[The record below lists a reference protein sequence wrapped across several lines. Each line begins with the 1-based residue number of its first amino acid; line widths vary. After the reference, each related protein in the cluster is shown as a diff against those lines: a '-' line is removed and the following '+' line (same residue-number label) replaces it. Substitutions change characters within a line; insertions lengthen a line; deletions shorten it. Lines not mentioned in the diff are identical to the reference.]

1 MTTPTPFRKI
11 LIANRSEIALRIAR
25 TARALGYRTVAVY
38 SDVDADAAHVTGCD
52 EAVHLGATPS
62 AESYLNIGRII
73 DAARLAG
80 ADAVHPGYGF
90 LAENAAFAAACREA
104 GLVFIGPSPEAI
116 AAMGD
121 KARAKAVVREVG
133 VPCIPG
139 HDGEEQDDATLLRA
153 AERVGFPLMIKAT
166 AGGGG
171 RGIRRAQTAADFAHA
186 LRSARSEATTAFG
199 DARVILERIVASPRH
214 VEVQV
219 FGDRYGRVI
228 HIGERD
234 CSVQRRYQKVVE
246 EAPSPAVDA
255 ALREEMGRAAVRVAS
270 AIAYEGAGTVEFLL
284 DADGAFY
291 FMEMN
296 TRLQVEH
303 TVTEEI
309 TGLDLV
315 ELQLRIAAGEPLPL
329 MQQDVALRGHAI
341 QVRLCSEDPRSG
353 FLPQGG
359 RMHLWEPPAGIR
371 VEHALSSGA
380 TVAPDYDSMV
390 AKLIAFGR
398 DREEARR
405 KLASALD
412 DLVALGPATNREFLA
427 ACLRHPVFAA
437 GAATTAFVD
446 ASIDGLTAQDD
457 THRRLACV
465 IAPALLQTATDGAA
479 TDGATTGA
487 AAATARLL
495 PRHPVERIME
505 LDGAKVTARM
515 HHVSPGVLDIEVDGT
530 AQRVAVQRRS
540 ATDLRV
546 RIGRRDLTVRAVHAG
561 DELLFAVDGRSHRL
575 RDLSHDPATRGG
587 SASDG
592 RIRALMAGKV
602 VAVYAAAGERVEAGQ
617 PVLTLEAMKI
627 EHTLTAPLAGT
638 LAGLHVGPGQQ
649 VTLRQVLAEIV
660 VQTTGG

>member
-1 MTTPTPFRKI
+1 MTPTPFSKI

-38 SDVDADAAHVTGCD
+38 SDVDADAAHVAGCD

-73 DAARLAG
+73 EAAHLAG

-90 LAENAAFAAACREA
+90 LAENAAFAAACRDA

-121 KARAKAVVREVG
+121 KARAKAVVREAG

-139 HDGEEQDDATLLRA
+139 HDGEEQDDATLRRE
-153 AERVGFPLMIKAT
+153 AERIGFPLMIKAT

-171 RGIRRAQTAADFAHA
+171 RGIRRVPPAAVFALA

-228 HIGERD
+228 HLGERD

-284 DADGAFY
+284 DAEGRFY

-329 MQQDVALRGHAI
+329 TQQEVVLRGHAI
-341 QVRLCSEDPRSG
+341 QVRLCSEDPRAG

-359 RMHLWEPPAGIR
+359 RMHLWEPPADIR

-390 AKLIAFGR
+390 AKLIARGR

-405 KLASALD
+405 RLAAALD

-427 ACLRHPVFAA
+427 ACIRHPVFAA

-446 ASIDGLTAQDD
+446 ASLDELTAEDSA
-457 THRRLACV
+457 HRRLAAAV
-465 IAPALLQTATDGAA
+465 APALLQTAADSAA
-479 TDGATTGA
+479 TDSE
-487 AAATARLL
+487 AATARLL
-495 PRHPVERIME
+495 PRHPVDRIME
-505 LDGAKVTARM
+505 LDGTKVTARI
-515 HHVSPGVLDIEVDGT
+515 HHVAPGALDIEVDG
-530 AQRVAVQRRS
+530 AVQRVTVQRRPDS
-540 ATDLRV
+540 ALRV
-546 RIGRRDLTVRAVHAG
+546 RIGRRDLTVRAVRAE
-561 DELLFAVDGRSHRL
+561 DALLFAVDGRSHRL
-575 RDLSHDPATRGG
+575 RDLSHEAATRGET
-587 SASDG
+587 ASDG

-617 PVLTLEAMKI
+617 PVLTIEAMKI
-627 EHTLTAPLAGT
+627 EHTLTAPLGGI

-649 VTLRQVLAEIV
+649 VTLRQLLAEIAAH
-660 VQTTGG
+660 TTGG

>member
-73 DAARLAG
+73 EAARLSG

-90 LAENAAFAAACREA
+90 LAENAAFAAACRDA

-121 KARAKAVVREVG
+121 KARAKAVVREAG

-171 RGIRRAQTAADFAHA
+171 RGIRRVQTAADFAHA

-246 EAPSPAVDA
+246 EAPSPAVDT
-255 ALREEMGRAAVRVAS
+255 ALREQMGRAAVRVAS

-315 ELQLRIAAGEPLPL
+315 ALQLRIAAGEPLPL
-329 MQQDVALRGHAI
+329 AQQDVALRGHAI
-341 QVRLCSEDPRSG
+341 QVRLCSEDPRNG

-380 TVAPDYDSMV
+380 MVAPDYDSMV
-390 AKLIAFGR
+390 AKLIAYGR

-405 KLASALD
+405 KLAAALD

-446 ASIDGLTAQDD
+446 ASIDELTAQDD
-457 THRRLACV
+457 AHRRLAGV

-479 TDGATTGA
+479 TDGAAT
-487 AAATARLL
+487 ATARLL
-495 PRHPVERIME
+495 PRHPVDRLME
-505 LDGAKVTARM
+505 LDGAKVAARM
-515 HHVSPGVLDIEVDGT
+515 RHIAPGTLDVEVDG
-530 AQRVAVQRRS
+530 AAERVSVQRRS

-546 RIGRRDLTVRAVHAG
+546 RVGRRDLTVRAARDD
-561 DELLFAVDGRSHRL
+561 DELLFAVDGHSHRL
-575 RDLSHDPATRGG
+575 RDLSHQPAMRGG
-587 SASDG
+587 TASDG

-602 VAVYAAAGERVEAGQ
+602 VAVFAAAGERVEAGQ
-617 PVLTLEAMKI
+617 PVLTIEAMKI
-627 EHTLTAPLAGT
+627 EHTLTAPLGGT

-660 VQTTGG
+660 VQSTGG

>member
-62 AESYLNIGRII
+62 AESYLNISRII

-405 KLASALD
+405 KLASALE

-427 ACLRHPVFAA
+427 ACIRHPVFAA

-446 ASIDGLTAQDD
+446 ASLDELTAEDSA
-457 THRRLACV
+457 HRRLAAAV
-465 IAPALLQTATDGAA
+465 APALLQTAADSAA
-479 TDGATTGA
+479 TDGE
-487 AAATARLL
+487 AATARLL
-495 PRHPVERIME
+495 PRHPVDRIME
-505 LDGAKVTARM
+505 LDGTKVTARI
-515 HHVSPGVLDIEVDGT
+515 HHVAPGALDIEVDG
-530 AQRVAVQRRS
+530 AVQRVTVQRRPDS
-540 ATDLRV
+540 ALRV
-546 RIGRRDLTVRAVHAG
+546 RIGRRDLTVRAVRAE
-561 DELLFAVDGRSHRL
+561 DALLFAVDGRSHRL
-575 RDLSHDPATRGG
+575 RDLSHEAATRGET
-587 SASDG
+587 ASDG

-617 PVLTLEAMKI
+617 PVLTIEAMKI
-627 EHTLTAPLAGT
+627 EHTLTAPLGGI

-649 VTLRQVLAEIV
+649 VTLRQLLAEIAAH
-660 VQTTGG
+660 TTGG

>member
-1 MTTPTPFRKI
+1 MTPTPFSKI

-25 TARALGYRTVAVY
+25 TARALGHRTVAVY
-38 SDVDADAAHVTGCD
+38 SDVDADAAHVAGCD

-73 DAARLAG
+73 EAARLAG

-90 LAENAAFAAACREA
+90 LAENAAFAAACRDA

-121 KARAKAVVREVG
+121 KARAKAVVRDAG

-171 RGIRRAQTAADFAHA
+171 RGIRRVQTAADFAHA

-329 MQQDVALRGHAI
+329 TQQDVALRGHAI
-341 QVRLCSEDPRSG
+341 QVRLCSEDPRAG

-390 AKLIAFGR
+390 AKLIAYGR

-405 KLASALD
+405 RLASALD

-427 ACLRHPVFAA
+427 ACIRHPVFAA

-446 ASIDGLTAQDD
+446 ASLDELTAQDD
-457 THRRLACV
+457 AHRRLAAV
-465 IAPALLQTATDGAA
+465 VAPALLQTAMDDGAS
-479 TDGATTGA
+479 
-487 AAATARLL
+487 TARLL
-495 PRHPVERIME
+495 PRHAIERFME

-515 HHVSPGVLDIEVDGT
+515 HHVAPGVLDIEVDGT
-530 AQRVAVQRRS
+530 VQRVTVQRRS
-540 ATDLRV
+540 ASALRV
-546 RIGRRDLTVRAVHAG
+546 RIGRRDLTVRAALAE
-561 DELLFAVDGRSHRL
+561 DALLFAVDGRSHLL
-575 RDLSHDPATRGG
+575 RDLSHEPATRGET
-587 SASDG
+587 ASDG

-602 VAVYAAAGERVEAGQ
+602 VAVYAAAGDRIEAGQ
-617 PVLTLEAMKI
+617 PVLTIEAMKI
-627 EHTLTAPLAGT
+627 EHTLNAPLGGT

-649 VTLRQVLAEIV
+649 VTLRQVLAEIAV
-660 VQTTGG
+660 HTTGG

>member
-1 MTTPTPFRKI
+1 MNPTPFRKI

-38 SDVDADAAHVTGCD
+38 SDVDADAAHVAGCD

-73 DAARLAG
+73 DAARLVG

-90 LAENAAFAAACREA
+90 LAENAAFAAACCEA

-121 KARAKAVVREVG
+121 KARAKAVVREAG

-139 HDGEEQDDATLLRA
+139 HDATLLRA

-171 RGIRRAQTAADFAHA
+171 RGIRRVQTAADFAHA

-329 MQQDVALRGHAI
+329 TQQDVALRGHAI

-359 RMHLWEPPAGIR
+359 RMHLWEPPADIR

-390 AKLIAFGR
+390 AKLIARGR

-405 KLASALD
+405 KLASALE

-427 ACLRHPVFAA
+427 ACIRHPVFAA

-446 ASIDGLTAQDD
+446 ASLDELTAEDGA
-457 THRRLACV
+457 HRRLAAAV
-465 IAPALLQTATDGAA
+465 APALLQTAMDDATTGGAA
-479 TDGATTGA
+479 TGS

-530 AQRVAVQRRS
+530 TQRVAVQRRS

-546 RIGRRDLTVRAVHAG
+546 RIGRRDLTVRAVHAD

-575 RDLSHDPATRGG
+575 RDLSHEPATRGG
-587 SASDG
+587 TASDG

-649 VTLRQVLAEIV
+649 VTLRQVLAEITV
-660 VQTTGG
+660 HTTGG

>member
-1 MTTPTPFRKI
+1 MKATPFGKI
-11 LIANRSEIALRIAR
+11 LIANRSEIVLRIAR

-38 SDVDADAAHVTGCD
+38 SDIDVDAAHVAGCD
-52 EAVHLGATPS
+52 EAVHLGPTSPAG
-62 AESYLNIGRII
+62 SYLHIGRII
-73 DAARLAG
+73 EAARLSG

-90 LAENAAFAAACREA
+90 LAENAEFAAACRDA

-121 KARAKAVVREVG
+121 KARAKALVREAG

-139 HDGEEQDDATLLRA
+139 YDDAAQDDATLLRA
-153 AERVGFPLMIKAT
+153 AEGIGFPLMIKAA

-171 RGIRRAQTAADFAHA
+171 RGIRRVSAAGGFAHA
-186 LRSARSEATTAFG
+186 LRSARAEATGAFG
-199 DARVILERIVASPRH
+199 DPRVILERIVESPRH

-219 FGDRYGRVI
+219 FGDRHGRVI

-255 ALREEMGRAAVRVAS
+255 ALREAMGRAAVRIAS

-284 DADGAFY
+284 DAERRFY

-315 ELQLRIAAGEPLPL
+315 ELQLRVAAGEALPL
-329 MQQDVALRGHAI
+329 SQEDIALRGHAI
-341 QVRLCSEDPRSG
+341 QVRLCSEDPRAD

-371 VEHALSSGA
+371 VEHALASGSN
-380 TVAPDYDSMV
+380 VAPDYDSMI
-390 AKLIAFGR
+390 AKLIARGR

-405 KLASALD
+405 RLASALD
-412 DLVALGPATNREFLA
+412 DLVALGPCTNREFLA

-437 GAATTAFVD
+437 GEATTAFVD
-446 ASIDGLTAQDD
+446 VSLQELTRHDD
-457 THRRLACV
+457 SHRRLAAV
-465 IAPALLQTATDGAA
+465 VASALLQTA
-479 TDGATTGA
+479 A
-487 AAATARLL
+487 AAAPSTAALL
-495 PRHPVERIME
+495 PRHPIDRVMD
-505 LDGAKVTARM
+505 LDGTRVAARL
-515 HHVSPGVLDIEVDGT
+515 HHLSPGLLEVQVEGSS
-530 AQRVAVQRRS
+530 QRVSVTRLSASELRVRIERR
-540 ATDLRV
+540 DLRV
-546 RIGRRDLTVRAVHAG
+546 RMASD
-561 DELLFAVDGRSHRL
+561 DDDLLFAFDGRTHRL
-575 RDLSHDPATRGG
+575 HDLNHEPAMRGE
-587 SASDG
+587 ATTDG

-602 VAVYAAAGERVEAGQ
+602 VAVFAAVGDRVVAGQ
-617 PVLTLEAMKI
+617 PVLALEAMKI
-627 EHTLTAPLAGT
+627 EHTLVAPASGT
-638 LAGLHVGPGQQ
+638 VAALHVVTDEQ
-649 VTLRQVLAEIV
+649 VTLRQVLAELV
-660 VQTTGG
+660 VTAKEG

>member
-1 MTTPTPFRKI
+1 MKSTPFSKI

-25 TARALGYRTVAVY
+25 SARALGYRTVAVY
-38 SDVDADAAHVTGCD
+38 SDVDADAAHVAGCD
-52 EAVHLGATPS
+52 EAVHLGATAS
-62 AESYLNIGRII
+62 AESYLHIGRII
-73 DAARLAG
+73 EAARLAG

-90 LAENAAFAAACREA
+90 LAENAAFAAACRDA

-121 KARAKAVVREVG
+121 KARAKAVVRDAG

-139 HDGEEQDDATLLRA
+139 YDGEEQDDATLLRA
-153 AERVGFPLMIKAT
+153 AGEIGFPLMIKAT

-171 RGIRRAQTAADFAHA
+171 RGIRRVPSAADFLHA

-199 DARVILERIVASPRH
+199 DARVILERIVVAPRH

-246 EAPSPAVDA
+246 EAPSPAVDDE
-255 ALREEMGRAAVRVAS
+255 LREAMGRAAVRVAS

-284 DADGAFY
+284 DADGRFY

-329 MQQDVALRGHAI
+329 EQQDVALRGHAI
-341 QVRLCSEDPRSG
+341 QVRLCTEDPRAG

-359 RMHLWEPPAGIR
+359 RMYVWEPPAGIR

-380 TVAPDYDSMV
+380 IVAPDYDSMV
-390 AKLIAFGR
+390 AKLIARGR
-398 DREEARR
+398 DRDEARR
-405 KLASALD
+405 RLTLALD
-412 DLVALGPATNREFLA
+412 ELVALGPATNREFLA
-427 ACLRHPVFAA
+427 ACIRHPVFAA

-446 ASIDGLTAQDD
+446 ASLEELTAQHDS
-457 THRRLACV
+457 HRLLARS
-465 IAPALLQTATDGAA
+465 IAPALLQ
-479 TDGATTGA
+479 
-487 AAATARLL
+487 ATAGGLASTAGLL
-495 PRHPVERIME
+495 PRHPVDKLME
-505 LDGAKVTARM
+505 LDGARIAARLR
-515 HHVSPGVLDIEVDGT
+515 HVAPGVLDVEIDGESH
-530 AQRVAVQRRS
+530 RVTVQRRATS
-540 ATDLRV
+540 ALRV
-546 RIGRRDLTVRAVHAG
+546 RVGRRDLAVRAVEADG
-561 DELLFAVDGRSHRL
+561 ELLFAVDGHTHRL
-575 RDLSHDPATRGG
+575 RDLSHEPAMRSET
-587 SASDG
+587 ASDG

-602 VAVYAAAGERVEAGQ
+602 VAVFASAGEQVSAGQ
-617 PVLTLEAMKI
+617 PVLTIEAMKI
-627 EHTLTAPLAGT
+627 EHTLVAPLGGT
-638 LAGLHVGPGQQ
+638 VAGLHVAPGQQ
-649 VTLRQVLAEIV
+649 VQLRQVLAEIIV
-660 VQTTGG
+660 RNTGS

>member
-73 DAARLAG
+73 EAARLSG

-90 LAENAAFAAACREA
+90 LAENAAFAAACRDA

-121 KARAKAVVREVG
+121 KARAKAVVREAG

-171 RGIRRAQTAADFAHA
+171 RGIRRVQTAADFAHA

-255 ALREEMGRAAVRVAS
+255 ALREQMGRAAVRVAS

-315 ELQLRIAAGEPLPL
+315 ALQLRIAAGEPLPL
-329 MQQDVALRGHAI
+329 AQQDVALRGHAI
-341 QVRLCSEDPRSG
+341 QVRLCSEDPRNG

-380 TVAPDYDSMV
+380 MVAPDYDSMV
-390 AKLIAFGR
+390 AKLIAYGR

-446 ASIDGLTAQDD
+446 ASIDELTALDD
-457 THRRLACV
+457 AHRRLAGV
-465 IAPALLQTATDGAA
+465 IAPALLQTAAAGAA
-479 TDGATTGA
+479 SAGAPTDTA
-487 AAATARLL
+487 AAIAGLL
-495 PRHPVERIME
+495 PRHPVDRLME
-505 LDGAKVTARM
+505 LDGAKVAARM
-515 HHVSPGVLDIEVDGT
+515 RHIAPGTLDVEVDG
-530 AQRVAVQRRS
+530 AAERVSVQRRS

-546 RIGRRDLTVRAVHAG
+546 RVGRRDLTVRAARDD
-561 DELLFAVDGRSHRL
+561 DELLFAVDGHSHRL
-575 RDLSHDPATRGG
+575 RDLSHQPAMRGG
-587 SASDG
+587 TASDG

-602 VAVYAAAGERVEAGQ
+602 VAVFAAAGERVEAGQ
-617 PVLTLEAMKI
+617 PVLTIEAMKI
-627 EHTLTAPLAGT
+627 EHTLTAPLGGT

-660 VQTTGG
+660 VQSTGG

>member
-1 MTTPTPFRKI
+1 MKPTPFRKI

-25 TARALGYRTVAVY
+25 TARTLGYRTVAVY

-73 DAARLAG
+73 EAARLAG

-90 LAENAAFAAACREA
+90 LAENAAFAAACRDA

-121 KARAKAVVREVG
+121 KARAKAVVREAG

-171 RGIRRAQTAADFAHA
+171 RGIRRVQTAADFAHA

-329 MQQDVALRGHAI
+329 TQQDVALRGHAI

-380 TVAPDYDSMV
+380 MVAPDYDSMV
-390 AKLIAFGR
+390 AKLIAYGR

-446 ASIDGLTAQDD
+446 ASIDELTAQDD

-465 IAPALLQTATDGAA
+465 IAPALLQTAMEGAA
-479 TDGATTGA
+479 SAGAPTDTA
-487 AAATARLL
+487 AAIAGLL
-495 PRHPVERIME
+495 PRHPVDRLME
-505 LDGAKVTARM
+505 LDGAKVAARM
-515 HHVSPGVLDIEVDGT
+515 RHIAPGTLDVEVDGS
-530 AQRVAVQRRS
+530 AERVSVQRRS
-540 ATDLRV
+540 TTDLRV
-546 RIGRRDLTVRAVHAG
+546 RVGRRDLTVRAARDD
-561 DELLFAVDGRSHRL
+561 DELLFAVDGHSHRL
-575 RDLSHDPATRGG
+575 RDLSHQPAMRGG
-587 SASDG
+587 TASDG

-660 VQTTGG
+660 VQSTGG

>member
-1 MTTPTPFRKI
+1 MTPTPFSKI

-38 SDVDADAAHVTGCD
+38 SDVDADAAHVAGCD

-73 DAARLAG
+73 EAAHLAG

-90 LAENAAFAAACREA
+90 LAENAAFAAACRDA

-121 KARAKAVVREVG
+121 KARAKAVVREAG

-139 HDGEEQDDATLLRA
+139 HDGEEQDDATLRRE
-153 AERVGFPLMIKAT
+153 AERIGFPLMIKAT

-171 RGIRRAQTAADFAHA
+171 RGIRRVPTAAEFAHA

-228 HIGERD
+228 HLGERD

-284 DADGAFY
+284 DAEGRFY

-329 MQQDVALRGHAI
+329 TQQEVVLRGHAI
-341 QVRLCSEDPRSG
+341 QVRLCSEDPRAG

-359 RMHLWEPPAGIR
+359 RMHLWEPPADIR
-371 VEHALSSGA
+371 VEHALASGA

-390 AKLIAFGR
+390 AKLIARGR

-405 KLASALD
+405 RLAAALD

-427 ACLRHPVFAA
+427 ACIRHPVFAA

-446 ASIDGLTAQDD
+446 ASLDELTAEDSA
-457 THRRLACV
+457 HRRLAAAV
-465 IAPALLQTATDGAA
+465 APALLQTAADSAA
-479 TDGATTGA
+479 TDSE
-487 AAATARLL
+487 AATARLL
-495 PRHPVERIME
+495 PRHPVDRIME
-505 LDGAKVTARM
+505 LDGTKVTARI
-515 HHVSPGVLDIEVDGT
+515 HHVAPGALDIEVDG
-530 AQRVAVQRRS
+530 AVQRVTVQRRPDS
-540 ATDLRV
+540 ALRV
-546 RIGRRDLTVRAVHAG
+546 RIGRRDLTVRAVRAE
-561 DELLFAVDGRSHRL
+561 DALLFAVDGRSHRL
-575 RDLSHDPATRGG
+575 RDLSHEAATRGET
-587 SASDG
+587 ASDG

-617 PVLTLEAMKI
+617 PVLTIEAMKI
-627 EHTLTAPLAGT
+627 EHTLTAPLGGI

-649 VTLRQVLAEIV
+649 VTLRQLLAEIAAH
-660 VQTTGG
+660 TTGG